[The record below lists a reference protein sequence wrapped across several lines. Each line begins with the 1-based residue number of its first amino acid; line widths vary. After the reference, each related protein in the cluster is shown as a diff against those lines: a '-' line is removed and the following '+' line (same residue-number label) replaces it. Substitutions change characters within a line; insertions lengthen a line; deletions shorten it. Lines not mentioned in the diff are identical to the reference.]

1 MTEPQECT
9 LEKSEED
16 TIAVVAD
23 NIVVGFVREW
33 HPRERFGHRRISK
46 RLMKFSRDVVSW
58 GPARPWSEEAI
69 YLAAER
75 LTAQARLKV
84 KRSRAV
90 DWIIAGV
97 GIAVLMF
104 ALMAIV
110 VHASQ
115 RDAALLN
122 WQADMKES
130 GQWERI
136 VKENAEAGGY

>member
-1 MTEPQECT
+1 M
-9 LEKSEED
+9 
-16 TIAVVAD
+16 
-23 NIVVGFVREW
+23 
-33 HPRERFGHRRISK
+33 
-46 RLMKFSRDVVSW
+46 
-58 GPARPWSEEAI
+58 
-69 YLAAER
+69 
-75 LTAQARLKV
+75 

-90 DWIIAGV
+90 DWIIAVV

-104 ALMAIV
+104 ALMAIA